1 MPFCR
6 ISLSGVSPC
15 KLRLIYRAS
24 IKSLISS
31 MRLLFV
37 LIAPKNNFDWQ
48 KNLLLTTYRTC
59 DVKNPKSDIFFCS
72 PFICDSQK
80 ILSFSIR
87 VSSSSSLVYSSYL
100 KLKLIAFSDFDKL
113 LNVSRFTKRFFKSI
127 EVWLNLTCCFT

>member
-1 MPFCR
+1 MQILKNNIVPFCR

-24 IKSLISS
+24 KKSLISS

-72 PFICDSQK
+72 PFS
-80 ILSFSIR
+80 SFSSSQEFFLHFGIWKNHSNKYGSGHIKLR
-87 VSSSSSLVYSSYL
+87 VQLDLGHMISLLCVVL
-100 KLKLIAFSDFDKL
+100 GIC
-113 LNVSRFTKRFFKSI
+113 VFKNI
-127 EVWLNLTCCFT
+127 F